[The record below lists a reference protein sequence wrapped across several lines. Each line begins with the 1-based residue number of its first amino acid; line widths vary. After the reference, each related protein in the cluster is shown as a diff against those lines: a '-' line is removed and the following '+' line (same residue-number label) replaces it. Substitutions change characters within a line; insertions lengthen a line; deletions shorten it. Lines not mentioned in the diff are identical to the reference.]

1 MTGTTDALP
10 NIYGLDVEALAA
22 LGPLSGQ
29 PAFRSRQIA
38 DWLYVH
44 GAKSFEEMTNLPKE
58 LRQRMEKSCRIDRG
72 RLVETIATADGSA
85 VKALVG
91 LDDGRAV
98 EAVWIRDDGRETLC
112 ISSQVGCAYECD
124 FCATAS
130 MPASS
135 NLSAGEILGQI
146 AEMRDEMARREATD
160 LGNIVFMG
168 MGEPLANYTA
178 VTAALR
184 LICGEPGFG
193 IAARRITISTVGL
206 TPEIVRLAQEPFSV
220 RLAFSL
226 NATTDEMRNDLMP
239 VNRKYPFRK
248 VFDALRE
255 FQRLKKSRVTL
266 GYLLLKGINDTSEDA
281 RRLAGFARSLQCKVN
296 LIAYNPHQFSAY
308 AAVDNAG
315 VEAFR
320 RAMAPIAPQV
330 MVTVRWSKGA
340 EIQAACGQLAG
351 GRPITAEEKPGD
363 S

>member
-10 NIYGLDVEALAA
+10 NIYGLDVEELAA

-58 LRQRMEKSCRIDRG
+58 LRQQMEKSCRIDRG

-168 MGEPLANYTA
+168 MGEPLANYNA

-193 IAARRITISTVGL
+193 IAARRITVSGWTTTSAFCQSVQIRETRTQNARSQRFRRGL
-206 TPEIVRLAQEPFSV
+206 R
-220 RLAFSL
+220 
-226 NATTDEMRNDLMP
+226 
-239 VNRKYPFRK
+239 
-248 VFDALRE
+248 ALRCRTACCCRSAM
-255 FQRLKKSRVTL
+255 FSSASLWRDLKTVAMLPRMIESM
-266 GYLLLKGINDTSEDA
+266 
-281 RRLAGFARSLQCKVN
+281 
-296 LIAYNPHQFSAY
+296 
-308 AAVDNAG
+308 
-315 VEAFR
+315 
-320 RAMAPIAPQV
+320 RAMI
-330 MVTVRWSKGA
+330 
-340 EIQAACGQLAG
+340 
-351 GRPITAEEKPGD
+351 
-363 S
+363 